1 MTTAATLLMRARD
14 RRLLLATAESCTAGL
29 ISAAITDEP
38 GSSDIFDRGFV
49 TYSNAAKTEM
59 LGVRQATLDT
69 HGAVSEPVAREMADG
84 ALARS
89 QADIAVAVTGIAG
102 PGGGTEAKPE
112 GRVCFALA
120 RQGAETVAETL
131 DFGPLGRGNVRA
143 ATVDHALTL
152 LLRAAESA

>member
-59 LGVRQATLDT
+59 LGVRQRRLTPTAPCPSLSP
-69 HGAVSEPVAREMADG
+69 AKWPMAHWRG
-84 ALARS
+84 PRRISPLRS
-89 QADIAVAVTGIAG
+89 PASRAPAAG
-102 PGGGTEAKPE
+102 QKRSP
-112 GRVCFALA
+112 
-120 RQGAETVAETL
+120 
-131 DFGPLGRGNVRA
+131 RA
-143 ATVDHALTL
+143 AFASRWPDRV
-152 LLRAAESA
+152 LRPWPKRLISGRWGAAMCVPRPWTMH

>member
-1 MTTAATLLMRARD
+1 M
-14 RRLLLATAESCTAGL
+14 
-29 ISAAITDEP
+29 
-38 GSSDIFDRGFV
+38 
-49 TYSNAAKTEM
+49 
-59 LGVRQATLDT
+59 
-69 HGAVSEPVAREMADG
+69 SEPVAREMADG

-89 QADIAVAVTGIAG
+89 HADIAVAVTGIAG
-102 PGGGTEAKPE
+102 PGGGTETKPE

-120 RQGAETVAETL
+120 RQGVETVAETL